1 MNKYD
6 REELETLIFVENLPY
21 EEIGR
26 RYQVSGNSI
35 KKAARRLGIELPVR
49 RKINPTETFNRKDIT
64 HCIQCGNALQNKQI
78 KFCSRQCKADYDYKI
93 YIDRWKSG
101 KEQGIVGKDS
111 LSKFIVRYMREKYDD
126 KCQKCGWHEVNPFTG
141 KVPLHVHH
149 INGDALDNRE
159 DNLQLLCPNCHSLTD
174 NYGSLNRHS
183 TRTTLQE
190 YRNLVK
196 DKANRGSNP
205 LSSALVMN

>member
-21 EEIGR
+21 AEIGR

-49 RKINPTETFNRKDIT
+49 RKINPTETFNRKDT
-64 HCIQCGNALQNKQI
+64 KHCIQCGNALQNKQI

-149 INGDALDNRE
+149 INGNAL

-190 YRNLVK
+190 YRSLVK